1 MQIPGLLA
9 SGDAPEMWACGY
21 NDGSDGAY
29 ARCNAG
35 CVAKGLAAESRRNK
49 KGSKRRM
56 KKTMLLG
63 VLMLSAAA
71 GYAQESR
78 QDVSFSGTG
87 IFAPVIHGAANVQQS
102 STGALGLLLSY
113 RYMVTP
119 HSALEA
125 NYSFA
130 QNNQKYSTS
139 FQQNARVHSRQQEV
153 TVAYVY
159 SLNFKRFS
167 PFAQVGVGTLL
178 FTPVLDNHTNLL
190 GTKSTKGIAGLFGG
204 GLAYELSPSFDIRL
218 EYRGFV
224 VKTPNFGETNF
235 STNRYEVESMPAIGV
250 AYHF

>member
-1 MQIPGLLA
+1 MMGVTEPVL
-9 SGDAPEMWACGY
+9 
-21 NDGSDGAY
+21 
-29 ARCNAG
+29 
-35 CVAKGLAAESRRNK
+35 VAMRVALRTGLAAELRSNK

-130 QNNQKYSTS
+130 QNNQKFSTS
-139 FQQNARVHSRQQEV
+139 FQRNARIHSRQQEV

-167 PFAQVGVGTLL
+167 PFATVSNRFISLSHQHFPLKCRPIPRVV
-178 FTPVLDNHTNLL
+178 
-190 GTKSTKGIAGLFGG
+190 SGLTS
-204 GLAYELSPSFDIRL
+204 EPR
-218 EYRGFV
+218 
-224 VKTPNFGETNF
+224 VKPG
-235 STNRYEVESMPAIGV
+235 VESDRGPRAPSSVGRRR
-250 AYHF
+250 